1 MGGRG
6 SGRTP
11 PAYLEDG
18 RVVTL
23 RNALA
28 TGNTRTAAAAYAG
41 IHRDTLYAWL
51 ARRPMFAQAARPGGE
66 AGSGPTAVLGL
77 SRTKPSSCGC
87 VLRFLHCTPEESAAP
102 NRSEEADRSALL

>member
-51 ARRPMFAQAARPGGE
+51 ARRPMSAQAVEKA
-66 AGSGPTAVLGL
+66 
-77 SRTKPSSCGC
+77 
-87 VLRFLHCTPEESAAP
+87 
-102 NRSEEADRSALL
+102 EADAEVRAVATVLKAAQ